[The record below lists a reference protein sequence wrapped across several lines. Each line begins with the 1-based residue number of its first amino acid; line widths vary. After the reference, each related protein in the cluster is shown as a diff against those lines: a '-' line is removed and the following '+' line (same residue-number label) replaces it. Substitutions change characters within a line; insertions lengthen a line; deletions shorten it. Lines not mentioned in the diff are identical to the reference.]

1 MQTKTKSHKNDY
13 LLITVSD
20 KQCTKHFKVP
30 KYIKSFLIVSGAVL
44 GLALAISN
52 VLVFTQKEELSEA
65 RKETISMED
74 AFVKLSSKNSSLN
87 KTLAQ
92 SKAERTQISDVLA
105 QMEKVSGVST
115 SMNTPILDRLS
126 AISDYFSSKE
136 LDLGELNDR
145 IVTIEEN
152 VNMLSADLS
161 GNLAES
167 SRTVSNDTKDPIEE
181 GIDLFSLTTSQQ
193 KVLHD
198 SIPNGYPAQNLGI
211 SSAFGKR
218 LHPTTKEASFH
229 NGVDL
234 KASEGTQIVATAD
247 GVIKQA
253 DYNKLSG
260 NRIFISH
267 NYGFETRYAHLLKM
281 QVTAGD
287 VVQKGDII
295 GLSGNTGRSDGPH
308 LHYEI
313 RFLDKAH
320 NPDDFLAW
328 EFGDQEI
335 FTKVRGI
342 QWQSLIGLI
351 NKQVSRPTLQLSQLA
366 PE

>member
-1 MQTKTKSHKNDY
+1 MQTKTTNRKNDY
-13 LLITVSD
+13 LLITISD
-20 KQCTKHFKVP
+20 KQCTRHIKIP
-30 KYIKSFLIVSGAVL
+30 KYIKSTVVVAGAVIS
-44 GLALAISN
+44 LALILSIG
-52 VLVFTQKEELSEA
+52 LVYTQKEELSEA
-65 RKETISMED
+65 RSETVSMED

-87 KTLAQ
+87 KSIAL
-92 SKAERTQISDVLA
+92 SRAEHTRMSDVLA
-105 QMEKVSGVST
+105 QMEKISGVST
-115 SMNTPILDRLS
+115 SMNASILDRLS
-126 AISDYFSSKE
+126 VVTEHFTSKE
-136 LDLGELNDR
+136 VDLNELNDR
-145 IVTIEEN
+145 VAMIEES
-152 VNMLSADLS
+152 VKVQSDTATADRDDARQA
-161 GNLAES
+161 N
-167 SRTVSNDTKDPIEE
+167 TDTGEPLEARLDMI
-181 GIDLFSLTTSQQ
+181 SLNISQQ

-198 SIPNGYPAQNLGI
+198 SIPNGYPAENLGTT
-211 SSAFGKR
+211 SVFGKR
-218 LHPTTKEASFH
+218 IHPTSNEASYH

-253 DYNKLSG
+253 NYNKLSG
-260 NRIFISH
+260 NRILITH
-267 NYGFETRYAHLLKM
+267 NYGFETRYAHLSKM
-281 QVTAGD
+281 QVKAGD

-320 NPDDFLAW
+320 NPGDFLTW

-351 NKQVSRPTLQLSQLA
+351 NKQVSRPTLQLSQLV